1 MGVGVD
7 GLRST
12 MSDGCN
18 VAEQTHAAMWRTL
31 VGPSHVARCAGTLL
45 ATMSNGVVSLQR
57 KHTRP
62 HDERLL
68 GMARP
73 GVACGRYIIGCA
85 LLFGRMRALVTTNR
99 SRLQDELTCC
109 TL

>member
-1 MGVGVD
+1 M
-7 GLRST
+7 RSA
-12 MSDGCN
+12 CW
-18 VAEQTHAAMWRTL
+18 A
-31 VGPSHVARCAGTLL
+31 PHVARRAMSLL
-45 ATMSNGVVSLQR
+45 SNVIDVAISLQR

-85 LLFGRMRALVTTNR
+85 LLFGRMRALMTMNR
-99 SRLQDELTCC
+99 SRLHAELTCC